1 MKITKDTIKNAADSI
16 AKTNSVAALRTELSE
31 AGFNEKQINEIITQ
45 AKEKIKADAEEV
57 SDIQKELNIYR
68 LNLTATDSKTQDK
81 NKLAAIDILN
91 KLNGL
96 YTTKLELNHDF
107 KFILGDESD
116 DGFLKT
122 DIERENK
129 KLND

>member
-1 MKITKDTIKNAADSI
+1 MKVTKDTIKNAADTI
-16 AKTNSVAALRTELSE
+16 ARTNSTAALRTELSE
-31 AGFNEKQINEIITQ
+31 AGYSEKQINEIISQ
-45 AKEKIKADAEEV
+45 AKEKIKADADDV

-107 KFILGDESD
+107 KFIWGDETD

-129 KLND
+129 RLND